1 MSSFAR
7 GVAAAW
13 MYFDGRVSVAGA
25 EFEDPGRFLWPVL
38 LALFLFGFRLLMV
51 GGLGGDA
58 LDPHSVG

>member
-1 MSSFAR
+1 
-7 GVAAAW
+7 